1 MSGKIEFI
9 TRKGISKDPSYP
21 YYEYW
26 AWKITGEDGTI
37 VELTPKY
44 SELKKVFQK
53 IFAHEKKMD
62 NERKRK
68 PEATKWAEFIIS
80 IMNEAKENHLLDNF
94 LMKNEKENI

>member
-9 TRKGISKDPSYP
+9 TRKGKSLDKKYP

-26 AWKITGEDGTI
+26 AWKITGEDGNI
-37 VELTPKY
+37 VELTPSY
-44 SELKKVFQK
+44 PMLMTEFKKM
-53 IFAHEKKMD
+53 FAHEKKMD